1 MIFSFFRAEVIIG
14 FNGEH
19 GHGNFY
25 LHLFIEDNT
34 KGRALTEIAFKR
46 DCRIFRLN
54 QDQSTQEVFCII
66 MVLSSKCPFL
76 PTITICKEFKLTI
89 NFHFSVKHMQQ
100 FSI

>member
-1 MIFSFFRAEVIIG
+1 MVTFTDIYWRQYKRNSINR
-14 FNGEH
+14 
-19 GHGNFY
+19 
-25 LHLFIEDNT
+25 DS
-34 KGRALTEIAFKR
+34 FKR

-66 MVLSSKCPFL
+66 VVLSSKCPFL

-89 NFHFSVKHMQQ
+89 NFHFSVEHTQQ